1 MGNLIIKGK
10 GGAGNKLIIQDQA
23 GAAVL
28 TTTDSGATMA
38 STVTDIPA
46 AGVTGV
52 LPVGVTGGSGLNNL
66 PNKHNKCIS
75 KATFAGFNST
85 GVNPINNSWAIANI
99 GNSDEVMTQSAG
111 IFTFPSTGIWRLETR
126 ASVYNST
133 ATAFNCE
140 GASFDTY
147 ESTNGGGSWA
157 HIIAAHNHITFPA
170 NDWYRTPLYGSAIL
184 DVTNTSSYKIKF
196 ACGTN
201 PSANLHWSWS
211 GTNSCILFLK
221 MGPT

>member
-10 GGAGNKLIIQDQA
+10 GGAGNKLILQDQA

-99 GNSDEVMTQSAG
+99 GNSDEVMTQSGG
-111 IFTFPSTGIWRLETR
+111 IFSFPSTGIWRVQVR
-126 ASVYNST
+126 ATAYNST
-133 ATAFNCE
+133 NVAFTA
-140 GASFDTY
+140 
-147 ESTNGGGSWA
+147 ESCGMDGYISTDSGSNWT
-157 HIIAAHNHITFPA
+157 HRFAALNHLDFPA
-170 NDWYRTPLYGSAIL
+170 NDWYRAPLFSEFIF
-184 DVTNTSSYKIKF
+184 DITNASTSRLKF
-196 ACGTN
+196 SCGTN
-201 PSANLHWSWS
+201 PACNVYWGG
-211 GTNSCILFLK
+211 GTENGSFWFIKL
-221 MGPT
+221 GET

>member
-10 GGAGNKLIIQDQA
+10 GGAGNKLIIQDQE

-75 KATFAGFNST
+75 RATFSGFNST
-85 GVNPINNSWAIANI
+85 GVNPIDNSWVITNI
-99 GNSDEVMTQSAG
+99 GNSDEVMTQSSG
-111 IFTFPSTGIWRLETR
+111 IFTFPSNGVWRFQLR
-126 ASVYNST
+126 ASAYNST
-133 ATAFNCE
+133 AVAFTA
-140 GASFDTY
+140 
-147 ESTNGGGSWA
+147 ESVGIDGYLSTDSGTNWTHKFAGV
-157 HIIAAHNHITFPA
+157 NHLDFPA
-170 NDWYRTPLYGSAIL
+170 NDWYRVPIFSEFIF
-184 DVTNTSSYKIKF
+184 DITNASTTRLKF
-196 ACGTN
+196 SCGTN
-201 PSANLHWSWS
+201 PACNVHWGG
-211 GTNSCILFLK
+211 GTENGSCWFIKL
-221 MGPT
+221 GET